1 MILREGMQHR
11 NSSQHKTVFLFLLP
25 LMFMVFLG
33 FAQLNQVKSQ
43 RIKIVTTVFPLMEF
57 AKAVCGEK
65 GEVYLLLPPG
75 AEVHTWRPRP
85 SDIVRLS
92 SVDLFIYIGSN
103 LEPWVHDLLESVKR
117 SGLHILEASQNLPS
131 HVSSEPPSHRGEPQE
146 SGKHEGHEEMDPHI
160 WLDFELDQIIVDK
173 IASHVSEM
181 NPDFATV
188 FKKNARAYKQRLQ
201 SLHQKYRI
209 GLKNCQNKTLIL
221 GGHSAFGYLA
231 RQYNLHQISLYGLSP
246 DSRPTPRTLV
256 EVVEMAKK
264 LSIEFIFFE
273 TYVSD
278 DLAKVLAKEVGAR
291 TLVLNPGANLT
302 KEELD
307 SRMSFFD
314 IMDKN
319 LENLRHALGC
329 R

>member
-1 MILREGMQHR
+1 
-11 NSSQHKTVFLFLLP
+11 
-25 LMFMVFLG
+25 MVFLG
-33 FAQLNQVKSQ
+33 FAQLTQAKSQ

-92 SVDLFIYIGSN
+92 SADLFIYIGAN

-117 SGLHILEASQNLPS
+117 SGLHILEASQNLPD
-131 HVSSEPPSHRGEPQE
+131 HESSELPSHRDEPHE
-146 SGKHEGHEEMDPHI
+146 SGKHERHGEHEEHGEMDPHI
-160 WLDFELDQIIVDK
+160 WLDFELDQVIVDK
-173 IASHVSEM
+173 IAAHVSEM
-181 NPDFATV
+181 KPDYATV
-188 FKKNARAYKQRLQ
+188 FKKNARTYKQRLQ
-201 SLHQKYRI
+201 SLHQKYRT
-209 GLKNCQNKTLIL
+209 GLKSCQNRTLIL

-231 RQYNLHQISLYGLSP
+231 QQYNLHQISLYGMSP
-246 DSRPTPRTLV
+246 DSKPTPRTLV

-264 LSIEFIFFE
+264 HSVKFIFFE

-278 DLAKVLAKEVGAR
+278 DLAKVLAKEVGVR

-302 KEELD
+302 KEELR
-307 SRMSFFD
+307 SGMSFFD

-319 LENLRHALGC
+319 LENLRHGLGC